1 MEQLWLWAGLG
12 LFILTMLAIDLGVFN
27 RKAHVIR
34 FREAARWTMVVVAA
48 AAVFNIWIFYRSG
61 PGPALEFT
69 TGYLIELAL
78 SVDNVFVFILIFSYF
93 RVPAQH
99 QHRVLFWGI
108 FGALVLRGVMI
119 ATGWLLIDRFHWII
133 YIFGAFLVFTGI
145 RMATHDELEVE
156 PEANPV
162 LKLVRRYVPVTPSYE
177 GNRFFTRS
185 LIGGRLRLVAT
196 PLFVVLV
203 VVETTDVVFALD
215 SIPAIFA
222 VTRDP
227 FLVFSSNAFAILG
240 LRSMYFLLAGII
252 DKFHYL
258 NLGLAGVLSFVGVKM
273 LITYFHVEI
282 PIGLSLGIV
291 GAMLGVAVT
300 ASLIFPR
307 HHKARVHLTDDGPE
321 TRP

>member
-1 MEQLWLWAGLG
+1 M
-12 LFILTMLAIDLGVFN
+12 
-27 RKAHVIR
+27 
-34 FREAARWTMVVVAA
+34 
-48 AAVFNIWIFYRSG
+48 
-61 PGPALEFT
+61 EFT
-69 TGYLIELAL
+69 AGYLIELAL

-93 RVPAQH
+93 RVPAQD

-108 FGALVLRGVMI
+108 FGALVLRGAMI
-119 ATGWLLIDRFHWII
+119 ATGWLLIDRFNWIT
-133 YIFGAFLVFTGI
+133 YVFGAFLVFTGI

-162 LKLVRRYVPVTPSYE
+162 LKLVRRYVPVTPYYD

-240 LRSMYFLLAGII
+240 LRSMYFLLAGVI

-258 NLGLAGVLSFVGVKM
+258 NRGLAGVLSFVGVKM
-273 LITYFHVEI
+273 LIAYFHVEI
-282 PIGLSLGIV
+282 PIVLSLGIV
-291 GAMLGVAVT
+291 GAMLGIAVA
-300 ASLIFPR
+300 ASLIFPH
-307 HHKARVHLTDDGPE
+307 HHKASVPLSDGGPE
-321 TRP
+321 SRS

>member
-27 RKAHVIR
+27 RKAHVIG
-34 FREAARWTMVVVAA
+34 FREAARWTVVVVTA

-61 PGPALEFT
+61 PGAGLEFT

-93 RVPAQH
+93 RVPAQY

-108 FGALVLRGVMI
+108 FGALALRGVMI

-162 LKLVRRYVPVTPSYE
+162 LKLIRRYVPVTPSYE
-177 GNRFFTRS
+177 GTRFFTRS

-240 LRSMYFLLAGII
+240 LRSMYFLLAGVIE
-252 DKFHYL
+252 KFHYL

-273 LITYFHVEI
+273 LVTYFHVEI
-282 PIGLSLGIV
+282 PIGLSLGVV
-291 GAMLGVAVT
+291 GAMLGIAVT
-300 ASLIFPR
+300 ASLIFPQN
-307 HHKARVHLTDDGPE
+307 HKARAPLADDGSE
-321 TRP
+321 SRP